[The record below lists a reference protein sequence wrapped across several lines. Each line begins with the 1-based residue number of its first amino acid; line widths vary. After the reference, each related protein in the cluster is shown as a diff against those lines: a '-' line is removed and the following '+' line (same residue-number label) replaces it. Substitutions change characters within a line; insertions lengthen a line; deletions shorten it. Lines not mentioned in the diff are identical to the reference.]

1 MRTPVSLSTKRAPG
15 FITEVNYTM
24 ARRLVKEYVVDDATG
39 EVTPHARLPR
49 EPHFVRVYQEAKLA
63 MRQQGIFTL
72 AERDLLDALEG
83 CVELGSNALADRH
96 HAYSLRE
103 VAERTGLN
111 IGNVSRTMRQ
121 LIRKNAVALVEKGD
135 GRTYYVNPV
144 LFAAGPVDPWV
155 KELFATRLRDRMRE
169 GAEAVRAG
177 RKVYPIARWDDSLNK
192 MHASE
197 TATPYGATQ
206 SAISG

>member
-1 MRTPVSLSTKRAPG
+1 
-15 FITEVNYTM
+15 M
-24 ARRLVKEYVVDDATG
+24 ARRLVKEYVMDDATG
-39 EVTPHARLPR
+39 EVTPHVRLPR
-49 EPHFVRVYQEAKLA
+49 EPHFVRVYQEAKLT

-83 CVELGSNALADRH
+83 CVELGSNALADRY

-111 IGNVSRTMRQ
+111 SGNVSRTLRQ
-121 LIRKNAVALVEKGD
+121 LLRKNAVALVEKGD
-135 GRTYYVNPV
+135 GRTYYVNPA

-155 KELFATRLRDRMRE
+155 KELFATRLRDRLRE

-192 MHASE
+192 TQASE
-197 TATPYGATQ
+197 TAAPYATVH